1 MPSLLIRDIP
11 AEMKRSL
18 AMRAA
23 EHERSQ
29 QAEVLAILRDTLGE
43 QQQSWV
49 QMLRKGAEEVGG
61 IQLPEAQRHTPR
73 LTGVRL

>member
-11 AEMKRSL
+11 AEVKRSL

-29 QAEVLAILRDTLGE
+29 KAEVLAILRDTLGE
-43 QQQSWV
+43 QQSWV
-49 QMLRKGAEEVGG
+49 QMLREGAEEVGG

-73 LTGVRL
+73 ITGVRL